1 MKNAMRVNSH
11 PTPLRE
17 VCEVLSSHTSNEL
30 TALLSHKLRSPLNSI
45 REALS
50 LLSATELNTLSDQ
63 GRHLLSNAL
72 QNTEDLV
79 CLMEAIESEFN
90 ASPDSP
96 SDLTC
101 DRFRL
106 ERDLRLAWKH
116 RELQLFYQP
125 ITALDTHQTIGFEA
139 LARWLHPTQGWISPT
154 IFIPFAEQIRLI
166 EQLGL
171 WVLRQACRQLHL
183 WQQQFPINPPLTM
196 SVNVSSLQLTRP
208 DLAEQVER
216 ACREAKIAPSSLRL
230 EITESTFI
238 ENSEMTITCLQ
249 QLKDLGIQ
257 LYLDDFGTGYSSLS
271 RLQDLPID
279 VLKID
284 RSFVSQK
291 KWQVIWSILLLAE
304 SLGLEVITEGV
315 ETSEEL
321 EKLKLLGC
329 KHVQGFFFSPPVDSH
344 MATELI
350 SASLN

>member
-11 PTPLRE
+11 PTPIRE
-17 VCEVLSSHTSNEL
+17 DYGITSHNSNEL
-30 TALLSHKLRSPLNSI
+30 TALLSYKLRTPLNSI

-50 LLSATELNTLSDQ
+50 LLSSNELNALSDRGQ
-63 GRHLLSNAL
+63 HLLSNAL
-72 QNTEDLV
+72 QKTQELV
-79 CLMEAIESEFN
+79 HLMEAIESEFDT
-90 ASPDSP
+90 SPSSL

-101 DRFRL
+101 DRLRL
-106 ERDLRLAWKH
+106 ETDLRLAWEH

-125 ITALDTHQTIGFEA
+125 ITALDTHRTIGFEA

-183 WQQQFPINPPLTM
+183 WQQQFPMNPPLTM

-208 DLAEQVER
+208 DLAAQVER
-216 ACREAKIAPSSLRL
+216 ACREADIAPSSLRL

-238 ENSEMTITCLQ
+238 ENSEMTIACLQ
-249 QLKDLGIQ
+249 QLKNLGIQ

-284 RSFVSQK
+284 RSFVSQQ

-315 ETSEEL
+315 ETLEEL
-321 EKLKLLGC
+321 DKLKLLGC

-344 MATELI
+344 TATALI
-350 SASLN
+350 AASLN

>member
-1 MKNAMRVNSH
+1 M
-11 PTPLRE
+11 
-17 VCEVLSSHTSNEL
+17 LSSRASNEL
-30 TALLSHKLRSPLNSI
+30 TALLSYKLRTPLNSI
-45 REALS
+45 RDALI
-50 LLSATELNTLSDQ
+50 LLCSRERNSLSDQ
-63 GRHLLSNAL
+63 GQHLLSNAL
-72 QNTEDLV
+72 HNTEELV
-79 CLMEAIESEFN
+79 VLMEAIDSEFDT
-90 ASPDSP
+90 SPNIP
-96 SDLTC
+96 SDLTF

-106 ERDLRLAWKH
+106 ETELRLAWKH

-139 LARWLHPTQGWISPT
+139 LARWWHPTQGWISPT

-171 WVLRQACRQLHL
+171 WVLRQACRQLRL
-183 WQQQFPINPPLTM
+183 WQQQFPMNPPLTM
-196 SVNVSSLQLTRP
+196 SVNVSSLQLNRQE
-208 DLAEQVER
+208 LATQVER
-216 ACREAKIAPSSLRL
+216 ICREAKIAPSSLRL

-238 ENSEMTITCLQ
+238 ENSEIAIACLQ

-284 RSFVSQK
+284 RSFVSQQ

-329 KHVQGFFFSPPVDSH
+329 KHVQGFFFSPPVDSFT
-344 MATELI
+344 ATELI
-350 SASLN
+350 SEALN

>member
-1 MKNAMRVNSH
+1 MKNAMRANSH
-11 PTPLRE
+11 LTPEME
-17 VCEVLSSHTSNEL
+17 VCEMLSSRTSNEL
-30 TALLSHKLRSPLNSI
+30 TALLSYKLRTPLNSI

-50 LLSATELNTLSDQ
+50 LLSASELHALSDGGQ
-63 GRHLLSNAL
+63 HLLSTAL
-72 QNTEDLV
+72 QNTEELV
-79 CLMEAIESEFN
+79 CLMEAIESEFDT
-90 ASPDSP
+90 SPKTL
-96 SDLTC
+96 SDLTS
-101 DRFRL
+101 DRLRL
-106 ERDLRLAWKH
+106 ENDLRLAWKH

-125 ITALDTHQTIGFEA
+125 ITALDTRQTMGFEA
-139 LARWLHPTQGWISPT
+139 LARWLHPKQGWISPT

-171 WVLRQACRQLHL
+171 WVLRQACRQLYI
-183 WQQQFPINPPLTM
+183 WQQQFPMNPPLTM
-196 SVNVSSLQLTRP
+196 SVNVSSLQLNRRE
-208 DLAEQVER
+208 LALQVER

-238 ENSEMTITCLQ
+238 ENSEIAIACLQ

-315 ETSEEL
+315 ETLEEL

-329 KHVQGFFFSPPVDSH
+329 KQVQGFFFSPPVDSH
-344 MATELI
+344 TATGLI
-350 SASLN
+350 SESFH

>member
-1 MKNAMRVNSH
+1 M
-11 PTPLRE
+11 
-17 VCEVLSSHTSNEL
+17 LSSGASNEL
-30 TALLSHKLRSPLNSI
+30 TALLSYKLRTPLNTI

-50 LLSATELNTLSDQ
+50 LLSATELNALSDR
-63 GRHLLSNAL
+63 GRHLLSHAL

-79 CLMEAIESEFN
+79 VLMEAIESEFDPSSN
-90 ASPDSP
+90 SL
-96 SDLTC
+96 SDLTY

-106 ERDLRLAWKH
+106 EKDLRLAWKH
-116 RELQLFYQP
+116 KELQLFYQP
-125 ITALDTHQTIGFEA
+125 ITALDTYQTIGFEA

-183 WQQQFPINPPLTM
+183 WQQQFPMNPPLTM

-208 DLAEQVER
+208 DLALQVER
-216 ACREAKIAPSSLRL
+216 ACREAQIAPSSLRL

-238 ENSEMTITCLQ
+238 ENSEMTIACLQ
-249 QLKDLGIQ
+249 QLKGLGVQ

-329 KHVQGFFFSPPVDSH
+329 KQVQGFFFSPPVDSH
-344 MATELI
+344 TATDLI
-350 SASLN
+350 SASFH